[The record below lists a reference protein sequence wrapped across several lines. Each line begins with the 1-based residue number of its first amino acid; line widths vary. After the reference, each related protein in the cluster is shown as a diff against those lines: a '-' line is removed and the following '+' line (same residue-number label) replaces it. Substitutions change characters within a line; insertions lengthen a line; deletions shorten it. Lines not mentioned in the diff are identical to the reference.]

1 MRALAAMIV
10 LTASVAE
17 AQVSSLQGRIVRWGT
32 DEPIA
37 KVSVELLRIGTG
49 TPAPFIATTDGDGA
63 FVFPSVPAGQYRVT
77 ASRPGFVNAE
87 YGQRWPNG
95 AGTPLTLPPGRAVSN
110 VPIPMLQTGAISGV
124 IRDPLGMP
132 LGNVEV
138 AALKASYQTGRR
150 VLTVVQSVQSDDRGE
165 FRLFWLTPG
174 KYFVVARHAD
184 LTSSPI
190 RVGGIMIGGGG
201 GRVGN
206 GQPRYQQF
214 RTGGDN
220 ASASAFSMD
229 RQT

>member
-1 MRALAAMIV
+1 MRPLAAMIV

-49 TPAPFIATTDGDGA
+49 TPAPFVATTNGDGA

-110 VPIPMLQTGAISGV
+110 VPIPMLQTGAVSGTV
-124 IRDPLGMP
+124 RDALGTPLGSA
-132 LGNVEV
+132 EIT
-138 AALKASYQTGRR
+138 AYKATYQTGRR
-150 VLTVVQSVQSDDRGE
+150 VLTKMQVALSDDRGE
-165 FRLFWLTPG
+165 YRLFWLTPG
-174 KYFVVARHAD
+174 RYFVAARHAE
-184 LTSSPI
+184 LTQSPI
-190 RVGGIMIGGGG
+190 RSGGTNVGGGPGRGG
-201 GRVGN
+201 
-206 GQPRYQQF
+206 
-214 RTGGDN
+214 
-220 ASASAFSMD
+220 
-229 RQT
+229 